1 MKHPGRRE
9 RRPGCFK
16 QAGFTEDD
24 MLKWVPRGEA
34 PPECA
39 STIDRLLRVRG
50 FDDPAAAQA
59 FLRPSRDQLGDP
71 FLMPNMRD
79 AVERLAGARREDR
92 EVVVYGDYDVDGV
105 TATALLTLFLA
116 AWGVRARHY
125 IPSRHREGYGLNEE
139 AIRKIAAES
148 PGALLVT
155 VDCGVTAAAE
165 IALAKELGLCPIV
178 TDHHRPGGSLPDCP
192 VLNPLLGYP
201 HPHLCG
207 AGVAFKLCQALDDG
221 LAFPFIDLAALATV
235 ADVVPLT
242 GENRAIT
249 FLGIRRMNEAPRPGI
264 AALMAAAG
272 VAAGAVTSGRIA
284 FQLAP
289 RLNAGGRVGDAVRS
303 LRLLTAETIEEA
315 EPLAAELENENAERK
330 RLEGEILSGAE
341 AQLEGFDFPAK
352 RSIVLAGE
360 DWNAGVL
367 GLAASRLVERY
378 NLPTVLLRR
387 EGETLHGSC
396 RSIPGVDIHEAL
408 SAVSG
413 LLTRFG
419 GHSQAAGLS
428 LPAERLDAFRQA
440 LDETIARTADP
451 ECFVPAARYDMALPL
466 SKLDESFVRSL
477 SMFEPTGYGNPA
489 PVFLAEAAVESGEAV
504 GANGA
509 HLRLRLSEGGRSLP
523 GVAFSMGGLAKAL
536 PRRIRALY
544 APQMGCFREREY
556 LECQVKAIGQ
566 AGYLD
571 AFLALVPD
579 FDGLFQTFLT
589 NRFYNK
595 AYSIPAAGLH
605 HGYGEILSQLCASP
619 RGALVLAATAEAAQA
634 FLEAAQSEAPDR
646 MDLFAG
652 SWPGDRRAFNAFCLL
667 PPGPPPPGYDRV
679 YSLDAPGAF
688 WGYPVTEPERPAP
701 LGAPFPDVEEL
712 RRVYVAARD
721 LARRPLPVGSAVDAL
736 AKDLM
741 PEGAMRRSR
750 VQASL
755 LVLAD
760 MNLIELSEKTGRFA
774 LLPSRKA
781 DPLENPVF
789 QWMRQLSQWGGEPQ
803 DA

>member
-1 MKHPGRRE
+1 MKHP
-9 RRPGCFK
+9 
-16 QAGFTEDD
+16 AGVPADRVRYTGWITEDD
-24 MLKWVPRGEA
+24 MLKWVQRGDV

-50 FDDPAAAQA
+50 FDDPEAAQA
-59 FLRPSRDQLGDP
+59 FLRPSREQLGDP

-79 AVERLAGARREDR
+79 AVDALKRARREGR
-92 EVVVYGDYDVDGV
+92 EIVVYGDYDVDGV
-105 TATALLTLFLA
+105 TATALLTMFLT
-116 AWGVRARHY
+116 AWGVRVRHY
-125 IPSRHREGYGLNEE
+125 IPSRHKEGYGLNEE

-148 PGALLVT
+148 EGALLVT
-155 VDCGVTAAAE
+155 VDCGVTAVAE
-165 IALAKELGLCPIV
+165 IALAKELGLEPIV
-178 TDHHRPGGSLPDCP
+178 TDHHRPGSALPDCP
-192 VLNPLLGYP
+192 VLNPLMGYP

-207 AGVAFKLCQALDDG
+207 AGVAFKLCQALDDA
-221 LAFPFIDLAALATV
+221 LAFGFIDLAALATV

-249 FLGIRRMNEAPRPGI
+249 ALGIERMNQEPRPGV

-272 VAAGAVTSGRIA
+272 VAKGAVTSGRIG
-284 FQLAP
+284 FQLGP

-303 LRLLTAETIEEA
+303 LRLLTAETTQEA
-315 EPLAAELENENAERK
+315 EPLAAELEKENTERK
-330 RLEGEILSGAE
+330 RLEGEILSAAE
-341 AQLEGFDFPAK
+341 VQLEAFDFAAK

-360 DWNAGVL
+360 DWNTGVL

-378 NLPTVLLRR
+378 NLPTVLLRQ

-408 SAVSG
+408 CAVSD

-428 LPAERLDAFRQA
+428 LPTERLDAFRKA

-477 SMFEPTGYGNPA
+477 SLFEPTGYGNPS
-489 PVFLAEAAVESGEAV
+489 PVFLTEAAIESGEAV
-504 GANGA
+504 GANSA

-523 GVAFSMGGLAKAL
+523 GVAFSMGALAKAL

-544 APQMGCFREREY
+544 VPQMGSFREKEY

-566 AGYLD
+566 TGYPD
-571 AFLALVPD
+571 AFLASTMD
-579 FDGLFQTFLT
+579 FDRVFQSFLT

-595 AYSIPAAGLH
+595 AYSILAAGLH
-605 HGYGEILSQLCASP
+605 HGYGEIIAQLLASP
-619 RGALVLAATAEAAQA
+619 RGTLVLAATTDAARDFLKAAQ
-634 FLEAAQSEAPDR
+634 LEAPDR
-646 MDLFAG
+646 MDLFSG
-652 SWPGDRRAFNAFCLL
+652 TWPGDRRAFNAFCLL
-667 PPGPPPPGYDRV
+667 PTGTPPEGYSRV

-688 WGYPVTEPERPAP
+688 WGFPVVEPDEPAP
-701 LGAPFPDVEEL
+701 LDAPFPDVDEL
-712 RRVYVAARD
+712 RRVYVAAKD
-721 LARRPLPVGSAVDAL
+721 LAKRPLPVGSAVDAL

-741 PEGAMRRSR
+741 PEGGMRKSR

-755 LVLAD
+755 MVLAD
-760 MNLIELSEKTGRFA
+760 MDLIELTGEPARIV
-774 LLPSRKA
+774 LLPFRKA
-781 DPLENPVF
+781 DPNENPVF
-789 QWMRQLSQWGGEPQ
+789 KWMRQLSQWGGEPQ

>member
-1 MKHPGRRE
+1 
-9 RRPGCFK
+9 
-16 QAGFTEDD
+16 
-24 MLKWVPRGEA
+24 MLKWVPRGEV

-39 STIDRLLRVRG
+39 STIDMLLRVRG

-71 FLMPNMRD
+71 FLMPGMRQAAD
-79 AVERLAGARREDR
+79 TITRARREGR

-105 TATALLTLFLA
+105 TATALLTMFLN

-148 PGALLVT
+148 QDALLVT
-155 VDCGVTAAAE
+155 VDCGVTAVAE
-165 IALAKELGLCPIV
+165 IALAKELGLDPIV
-178 TDHHRPGGSLPDCP
+178 TDHHRPGATLPDCT

-201 HPHLCG
+201 YPNLCG
-207 AGVAFKLCQALDDG
+207 AGVAFKLCQALDG
-221 LAFPFIDLAALATV
+221 ELALPFIDLAALATV

-249 FLGIRRMNEAPRPGI
+249 ALGIERMNDKPRPGI

-272 VAAGAVTSGRIA
+272 VAEGAVTSGRIA
-284 FQLAP
+284 FQLGP

-303 LRLLTAETIEEA
+303 LRLLIAQTIEEA
-315 EPLAAELENENAERK
+315 EPLAAELEKENAERK
-330 RLEGEILSGAE
+330 RLELVILSGAE
-341 AQLEGFDFPAK
+341 AQLEGFDFAVK
-352 RSIVLAGE
+352 RSIVLADEG
-360 DWNAGVL
+360 WNAGVL

-387 EGETLHGSC
+387 EGDTLHGSC
-396 RSIPGVDIHEAL
+396 RSIPGIDIHEAL
-408 SAVSG
+408 SAVSD

-428 LPAERLDAFRQA
+428 LPAERLDQFWQA

-466 SKLDESFVRSL
+466 SKLDEPFVRSL
-477 SMFEPTGYGNPA
+477 AMFEPTGYGNPS
-489 PVFLAEAAVESGEAV
+489 PLFLSEAAIESAEAV
-504 GANGA
+504 GAGGA
-509 HLRLRLSEGGRSLP
+509 HLKLRLSEGGKSLP
-523 GVAFSMGGLAKAL
+523 GIAFSMGGLAKAL

-544 APQMGCFREREY
+544 APQMGRFNRKEY

-571 AFLALVPD
+571 AFLTAMPD

-595 AYSIPAAGLH
+595 AYSIPLAGLH
-605 HGYGEILSQLCASP
+605 HGYGEILSQLRDSP
-619 RGALVLAATAEAAQA
+619 RGTLVLAATTDAARS
-634 FLEAAQSEAPDR
+634 FLEAAQLEAPDR
-646 MDLFAG
+646 LDVFSGA
-652 SWPGDRRAFNAFCLL
+652 WPGDKRAFNAFCLL
-667 PPGPPPPGYDRV
+667 PPGPPPKGYDRV
-679 YSLDAPGAF
+679 FSLDAPGAF
-688 WGYPVTEPERPAP
+688 WGFQVVEPERPAP
-701 LGAPFPDVEEL
+701 LGVPFPDVDEL

-721 LARRPLPVGSAVDAL
+721 LAKRPLPVGSAVDAL

-741 PEGAMRRSR
+741 PEGGMRRSR

-755 LVLAD
+755 TVLVD
-760 MNLIELSEKTGRFA
+760 MNLIELTGDSKRIK

-789 QWMRQLSQWGGEPQ
+789 QWMRQLSQWGGEPL